1 MAARVPHKLHS
12 SRERALAS
20 RAFPVPGLPRTL
32 VLLRRRGFLFPLVLL
47 YPLVLFC
54 ALALHPGTT
63 HAAQWND
70 RSLIGSRI
78 LSPDFLG
85 NEKLDEA
92 WRRGDF
98 DRSTSLLPPR
108 DYAEATRRFP
118 TLAQVLGSATAPA
131 RTAKDSIPLGFSAQS
146 DLKILAFGAN
156 PPRQLEPIFLNVR
169 EGEAV
174 DPAWRARLGFWLDS
188 GLAKGLSAHLRFVF
202 DGEGKNDTHNRTRDY
217 TQLGASNNLDE
228 AYLRY
233 KTGRAAFTLGRR
245 FLQWGPERLG
255 SIVLSSTAPAPDLVQ
270 AEIDLGKHRLQA
282 FAGQL
287 STELVD
293 STNYHRSLYGHRIDF
308 SLGSFGRLGLS
319 ELAVVSDRA
328 GGFDLK
334 YLNPVSLY
342 VVAQTE
348 KGSSDQKTVNIF
360 HSIDGEFW
368 WKSWHPYG
376 AFLVDDLQ
384 IDASARKKW
393 PHQLALAIG
402 VDRALGPRFLASYEY
417 RRIGSWTYLHRGLGT
432 DAQHFERPLGA
443 PEGPDTDR
451 HFLQLSYTATKNTR
465 LWIAGEHWRRG
476 VNRLSTEESREG
488 HAGEPYPRPPLETRW
503 VLEAGAQWELAQR
516 ARARLQLAWHSIDGV
531 NNTTQN
537 LEVVEL
543 RAYLQL
549 FTPPLAWLLGG

>member
-1 MAARVPHKLHS
+1 
-12 SRERALAS
+12 
-20 RAFPVPGLPRTL
+20 
-32 VLLRRRGFLFPLVLL
+32 
-47 YPLVLFC
+47 
-54 ALALHPGTT
+54 
-63 HAAQWND
+63 
-70 RSLIGSRI
+70 
-78 LSPDFLG
+78 
-85 NEKLDEA
+85 
-92 WRRGDF
+92 
-98 DRSTSLLPPR
+98 
-108 DYAEATRRFP
+108 
-118 TLAQVLGSATAPA
+118 
-131 RTAKDSIPLGFSAQS
+131 
-146 DLKILAFGAN
+146 
-156 PPRQLEPIFLNVR
+156 
-169 EGEAV
+169 
-174 DPAWRARLGFWLDS
+174 
-188 GLAKGLSAHLRFVF
+188 
-202 DGEGKNDTHNRTRDY
+202 
-217 TQLGASNNLDE
+217 
-228 AYLRY
+228 LRY
-233 KTGRAAFTLGRR
+233 RTGRAAFTLGRR
-245 FLQWGPERLG
+245 FLEWGPERLG
-255 SIVLSSTAPAPDLVQ
+255 SLILSSTAPAPDLVQ
-270 AEIDLGKHRLQA
+270 AEIDLGKHRFQA

-308 SLGSFGRLGLS
+308 SLGSRARLGLS

-360 HSIDGEFW
+360 HSIDAELW
-368 WKSWHPYG
+368 WNHWHPYG

-393 PHQLALAIG
+393 PHQLALAVG
-402 VDRALGPRFLASYEY
+402 MDRALGRRFLASYEY

-465 LWIAGEHWRRG
+465 LWIATEHWRRG

-488 HAGEPYPRPPLETRW
+488 HAGEPYPRPPLEKRW
-503 VLEAGAQWELAQR
+503 VLSAGVQWELAQR
-516 ARARLQLAWHSIDGV
+516 ARASLQLAWHSIDGV

-537 LEVVEL
+537 LDVVEL

-549 FTPPLAWLLGG
+549 FTPPLAWLLGS